1 MNLIRTA
8 QTIALILIG
17 LLVFG
22 FFAAFMTTGFSGGIY
37 PTKIAP
43 FWIFSPA
50 ILGLILLPYLK
61 TSSIQLKEQV
71 LLNRAK
77 AFLAG
82 ISSQGLTLVVAYF
95 MARDGQDFLVSMAV
109 YAFISPVIFY
119 FGFFM
124 SIVLQKRAQRNVMK
138 EA

>member
-8 QTIALILIG
+8 QIIALILIG

-22 FFAAFMTTGFSGGIY
+22 IFAAYMTTGFTGGIY

-43 FWIFSPA
+43 VWIFSPA
-50 ILGLILLPYLK
+50 ILGLILLPYFK
-61 TSSIQLKEQV
+61 ASSIQLKEQI

-82 ISSQGLTLVVAYF
+82 ISSQLLTLIVAFF
-95 MARDGQDFLVSMAV
+95 MASEGQDFLVSMAV

-119 FGFFM
+119 FAFLA
-124 SIVLQKRAQRNVMK
+124 SIMLQKRAQKNSVK